1 MSWAYRILFPLLLL
15 LALPYY
21 VWRMLRRGGY
31 GTGFVQRLGFFPK
44 IPPKTPGRS
53 RVWIQAVSVGEIEAI
68 GPLLRQLQASGKITD
83 QAYMKRWLNDPDN
96 RFFRT
101 RPGQV

>member
-1 MSWAYRILFPLLLL
+1 MELTASRARGRVGLTMSWAYRILFPLLLL

-53 RVWIQAVSVGEIEAI
+53 IRH
-68 GPLLRQLQASGKITD
+68 T
-83 QAYMKRWLNDPDN
+83 
-96 RFFRT
+96 
-101 RPGQV
+101 